1 MRKGK
6 SKLLVTLIGLISLL
20 CLAFAGCVSPTALNI
35 EIASPQDGATVNES
49 LVTVTGT
56 VSGYPRGEAV
66 TEGQTVRVIPEVT
79 VNGVRATVDED
90 GGFLAEIEL
99 NNGENTIEAI
109 ALFNNVVA
117 SDSIVVT
124 CNAEPELSVEITS
137 PVDGAEIDENMVT
150 VNGTVSDIEADVTV
164 NGLEAE
170 VDENGIFS
178 VEIELTEGENVLVA
192 LAVLGE
198 LEVEDSIVVVC
209 TVPAPVLSV
218 EITSPED
225 GIELTESPVMVT
237 GTVSD
242 TEAVVTVNG
251 YEAEIA
257 EDGSF
262 SVEVELVEGENII
275 EAAAS
280 LGEQGASAS
289 ITATFSPLPATG
301 TVELRVTGSGAE
313 TVVTGVKVTASKVE
327 VHRAGDNGQ
336 NGEWITLDIDSPA
349 FDLVE
354 LRDGGLE
361 EILASGDIEPGKYTQ
376 VRVTVEQLE
385 VSIGENILPIAE
397 VPSNELK
404 FVQPF
409 EIVEGE
415 TSLLTLDF
423 DVAKTVSLQVTVKP
437 VAKIY
442 TGPQVP
448 GELEIQI
455 TSPEDGIV
463 LTENLV
469 TVSGTVSDVGADVTV
484 NGQEVEVDEN
494 GDFSIDME
502 LDEGE
507 NTFTALAVLG
517 ELEVEDS
524 IVVVYTMPAPV
535 LSVEITSP
543 ENGIELSESP
553 VVVTGTVSDTGA
565 VVTVNG
571 YEAEVAE
578 DGTFSVEVELTE
590 GENTIEA
597 IAMLDELEAND
608 SVVVTY
614 VPVIPALS
622 IEITSPEDGAEL
634 AESLVTVSGVVS
646 DAEAAVTV
654 NEQTAE
660 VAGDGTFSAEIELV
674 EGENVITAV
683 AALDELTAEDSITVN
698 CTLPLPALSV
708 EIISPEDGAEVA
720 ENLVTVTGTVSDVGA
735 IVTVNGDE
743 VEVDENGSFS
753 VEIELVEGENL
764 IEAVATLDE
773 QENSVSITVNYSV
786 IE

>member
-251 YEAEIA
+251 YEAE
-257 EDGSF
+257 
-262 SVEVELVEGENII
+262 
-275 EAAAS
+275 
-280 LGEQGASAS
+280 
-289 ITATFSPLPATG
+289 
-301 TVELRVTGSGAE
+301 
-313 TVVTGVKVTASKVE
+313 
-327 VHRAGDNGQ
+327 
-336 NGEWITLDIDSPA
+336 
-349 FDLVE
+349 
-354 LRDGGLE
+354 
-361 EILASGDIEPGKYTQ
+361 
-376 VRVTVEQLE
+376 
-385 VSIGENILPIAE
+385 
-397 VPSNELK
+397 
-404 FVQPF
+404 
-409 EIVEGE
+409 
-415 TSLLTLDF
+415 
-423 DVAKTVSLQVTVKP
+423 
-437 VAKIY
+437 
-442 TGPQVP
+442 
-448 GELEIQI
+448 
-455 TSPEDGIV
+455 
-463 LTENLV
+463 
-469 TVSGTVSDVGADVTV
+469 
-484 NGQEVEVDEN
+484 
-494 GDFSIDME
+494 
-502 LDEGE
+502 
-507 NTFTALAVLG
+507 
-517 ELEVEDS
+517 
-524 IVVVYTMPAPV
+524 
-535 LSVEITSP
+535 
-543 ENGIELSESP
+543 
-553 VVVTGTVSDTGA
+553 
-565 VVTVNG
+565 
-571 YEAEVAE
+571 VAE